1 MFFPK
6 LRRRAKWVFLALAI
20 AFAGGFLF
28 FGVGAGGSGI
38 GDYFAELFNRTPSAG
53 TPEVQDALEKVE
65 QNANDAAAQL
75 ELAQAY
81 QADGQISEAIASYE
95 RYRTLRPEDADA
107 LRALAALYGQRTAE
121 AQERAERAN
130 AEAQAADLDQTFAP
144 ESPFVQ
150 EITGNR
156 VSESVSALAQAR
168 AQTAQAE
175 AQRYGALQTKVYEE
189 LTLLVPDD
197 PLLFLQFAGAAEAA
211 QDYESA
217 IAAYERFLE
226 LAPDDPS
233 AAQVRERI
241 KLLES
246 ITGTSG

>member
-53 TPEVQDALEKVE
+53 TPEV
-65 QNANDAAAQL
+65 
-75 ELAQAY
+75 QAY

-217 IAAYERFLE
+217 IAAYERFLA

-246 ITGTSG
+246 IIGTSG